1 MTETQSSIDKIVAA
15 RDCQDDINIGQHLGE
30 TEAKMRAHHEPPDR
44 LMHKTS
50 SVQLNH
56 KFNDTIAAS
65 EYLGAHKPQWS
76 GVSLYENVRQ
86 RLVQEVREE
95 IEPARDASPTASQ
108 NDEKQEKITRIS
120 LSLAALHDTLVGEC
134 QDRPGHSV

>member
-1 MTETQSSIDKIVAA
+1 MAEIQSSIDKIVAA

-56 KFNDTIAAS
+56 KFNDTLAPTSLSGAAS
-65 EYLGAHKPQWS
+65 ACTK
-76 GVSLYENVRQ
+76 
-86 RLVQEVREE
+86 
-95 IEPARDASPTASQ
+95 
-108 NDEKQEKITRIS
+108 
-120 LSLAALHDTLVGEC
+120 TLDSAWC
-134 QDRPGHSV
+134 KR